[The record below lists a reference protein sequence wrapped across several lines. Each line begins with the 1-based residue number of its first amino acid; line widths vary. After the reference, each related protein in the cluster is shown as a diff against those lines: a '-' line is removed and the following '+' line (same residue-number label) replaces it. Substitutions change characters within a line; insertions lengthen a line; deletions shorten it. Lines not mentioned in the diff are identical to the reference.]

1 LTPGLTLGARP
12 VKLQRQTGSG
22 FQVTV
27 MKDLRWDK
35 TLSVEV
41 AEIDA
46 DHRRLLEL
54 FNRLGNAVEDGESQ
68 DYIRMVMDELISCT
82 EWHFKHEEWLM
93 QKYGYPDLAQHRSEH
108 EELIAS
114 GKALQRQLEAA
125 GASLSAQEIEFLEHW
140 LTGHIYGA
148 DMAMGAHLAETM

>member
-1 LTPGLTLGARP
+1 
-12 VKLQRQTGSG
+12 
-22 FQVTV
+22 
-27 MKDLRWDK
+27 MKDLVWDK

-54 FNRLGNAVEDGESQ
+54 FNRLGHAMEDGEPQ
-68 DYIRMVMDELISCT
+68 DSIQMLMDELISCT
-82 EWHFKHEEWLM
+82 EWHFKHEERLM
-93 QKYGYPDLAQHRSEH
+93 QKHGYPDLDAHRAEH

-114 GKALQRQLEAA
+114 GKALQRQLETS
-125 GASLSAQEIEFLEHW
+125 GAPLSAQEVEFLEHW
-140 LTGHIYGA
+140 LTGHIYGS